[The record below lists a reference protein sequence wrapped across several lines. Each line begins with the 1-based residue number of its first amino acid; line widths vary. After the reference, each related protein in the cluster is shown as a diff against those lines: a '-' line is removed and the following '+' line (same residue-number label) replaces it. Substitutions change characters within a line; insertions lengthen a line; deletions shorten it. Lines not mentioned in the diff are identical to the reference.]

1 MTSKARQRIAAGV
14 ATLWLAAAV
23 PLMAHHGTG
32 ISYDLQNQWTTKAT
46 ITEFQFKNPHPWL
59 EFDRVNEKGENEHWT
74 AELITNPTFL
84 LRAGWGKARSVEAL
98 QPGTP
103 VELVLAT
110 AYAGGFSAV
119 VLTIRN
125 DEGEPIL
132 DTGGPGARAGGSVPS
147 GETRAPGSGRE

>member
-1 MTSKARQRIAAGV
+1 MIRKVRRSTAG
-14 ATLWLAAAV
+14 AAALLAV
-23 PLMAHHGTG
+23 AMPLEAHHGTG

-46 ITEFQFKNPHPWL
+46 ISDFRYMNPHPWL
-59 EFDRVNEKGENEHWT
+59 EFDRVNEKGETEHWT

-98 QPGTP
+98 KPGTP

-110 AYAGGFSAV
+110 AYAGGFAAV

-125 DEGEPIL
+125 DQGEPIL
-132 DTGGPGARAGGSVPS
+132 DSARGGGGPAIS
-147 GETRAPGSGRE
+147 GETRAPGERQP

>member
-1 MTSKARQRIAAGV
+1 MTSKARRGVAAGV
-14 ATLWLAAAV
+14 ATILLAVAV

-46 ITEFQFKNPHPWL
+46 VTEFQYKNPHPWL
-59 EFDRVNEKGENEHWT
+59 EFDRVNDKGEKEHWT

-84 LRAGWGKARSVEAL
+84 LRAGWNKARSVEAL
-98 QPGTP
+98 EPGTA

-110 AYAGGFSAV
+110 AYAGGLSAV

-125 DEGEPIL
+125 DKGEPIL
-132 DTGGPGARAGGSVPS
+132 DTGGAGARAGGAVPS
-147 GETRAPGSGRE
+147 GETRAPGPGQ